1 MKLLIVEDEPKIRA
15 LLSSYFEG
23 HGHEVLTT
31 ESGEEALTLLQQ
43 HKPALIL
50 LDLSLKGK
58 LTGRDV
64 LRETMQRVPE
74 SKIVVVTGLVE
85 ASEEEFRKLG
95 ASGLLRKPIELDALS
110 QLLRQVGGEP
120 PASA

>member
-1 MKLLIVEDEPKIRA
+1 MTLLIVEDEAKIRA
-15 LLSSYFEG
+15 LLASYFEG

-43 HKPALIL
+43 HQPDLVL

-58 LTGRDV
+58 LTGKDV
-64 LRETMQRVPE
+64 LKEAPQRAPAAKV
-74 SKIVVVTGLVE
+74 IIVTGLVE

-95 ASGLLRKPIELDALS
+95 AAGLLRKPIELDALK
-110 QLLRQVGGEP
+110 QLLRQFGGDA
-120 PASA
+120 PAAS

>member
-1 MKLLIVEDEPKIRA
+1 MKLLIVEDEAKIRA

-43 HKPALIL
+43 HQPDLVL
-50 LDLSLKGK
+50 PDLSLKGK
-58 LTGRDV
+58 LTGKDV
-64 LRETMQRVPE
+64 LKEAPQRAPAA
-74 SKIVVVTGLVE
+74 KVVIVTGLVE

-95 ASGLLRKPIELDALS
+95 AAGLLRKPIELDALK
-110 QLLRQVGGEP
+110 QLLRQFGGEA
-120 PASA
+120 PAAS

>member
-23 HGHEVLTT
+23 HGHEVFTT
-31 ESGEEALTLLQQ
+31 ESGEEAITLIQQ
-43 HKPALIL
+43 HEPALIL

-64 LRETMQRVPE
+64 LREAMQRVPA
-74 SKIVVVTGLVE
+74 SKVVVVTGLVE
-85 ASEEEFRKLG
+85 ASEEEFKQLG
-95 ASGLLRKPIELDALS
+95 ASGLLRKPIELDTLS
-110 QLLRQVGGEP
+110 QLLRQVGGEQSP
-120 PASA
+120 SA

>member
-1 MKLLIVEDEPKIRA
+1 MKLLIVEDEAKIRA
-15 LLSSYFEG
+15 LLASYFEG

-31 ESGEEALTLLQQ
+31 ESGEEALTFLQQ
-43 HKPALIL
+43 HQPALIL

-64 LRETMQRVPE
+64 LKEATQRAPQA
-74 SKIVVVTGLVE
+74 KVVIVTGLVE
-85 ASEEEFRKLG
+85 ASEDEFKQLG

-110 QLLRQVGGEP
+110 QLLRQVGVDAPSSG
-120 PASA
+120 

>member
-15 LLSSYFEG
+15 LLSSYFQG

-43 HKPALIL
+43 HQPTLVL

-58 LTGRDV
+58 LGGREV
-64 LRETMQRVPE
+64 LKETPQHAPA
-74 SKIVVVTGLVE
+74 SKVVVVTGLVE
-85 ASEEEFRKLG
+85 ASEEEFLKLG
-95 ASGLLRKPIELDALS
+95 ASGLLRKPIELEALS
-110 QLLRQVGGEP
+110 QILRQFGG
-120 PASA
+120 

>member
-31 ESGEEALTLLQQ
+31 ENGEEALALIQQ
-43 HKPALIL
+43 HQPALIL

-64 LRETMQRVPE
+64 LREAMQRVPE
-74 SKIVVVTGLVE
+74 SKVVVVTGLVE
-85 ASEEEFRKLG
+85 ASEDEFKKLG
-95 ASGLLRKPIELDALS
+95 ASGLLRKPIELESLS
-110 QLLRQVGGEP
+110 QLMQQLSGEGPSVG
-120 PASA
+120 